1 MRLQQSVRAMSAR
14 IVWSAL
20 SMVLFACSSAWAGCP
35 PEGWDRKALEALKKN
50 GFEIA
55 DPAVRESL
63 AMALIDCLASPDPA
77 LRDGVAY
84 EGLQH
89 WSRGKVFS
97 PETLRKLRTRLFVQL
112 DAPDPQ
118 GVARP
123 FAALVLAEIARTDR
137 VEPWMREDERAA
149 LVERAAKYLEAVDD
163 YRGYSSGIGWRH
175 GVAHGADWAM
185 QLTLNPALDRGQ
197 LDRLSQAVA
206 MQAVPASGH
215 AYVFGE
221 AERLARPLLFIG
233 KRNLHSEAEWIAW
246 FAALSSRLGDPALA
260 WKDEA
265 WLARRHDL
273 AAFLHVVYLETDLSQ
288 DPGIAQMRAGV
299 LAALKALP

>member
-1 MRLQQSVRAMSAR
+1 MIRYKS
-14 IVWSAL
+14 L
-20 SMVLFACSSAWAGCP
+20 SMSLALFAVCMQTPAWAGCP
-35 PEGWDRKALEALKKN
+35 VQGASDASLVAAKAA

-55 DPAVRESL
+55 DTHAREK
-63 AMALIDCLASPDPA
+63 MAFDLIDCLASPDPT
-77 LRDGVAY
+77 LRDGIAY

-89 WSRGKVFS
+89 WLRAKAFS
-97 PETLRKLRTRLFVQL
+97 PDTRRQLRTALFALL

-123 FAALVLAEIARTDR
+123 FTALVLSEVARTDR
-137 VEPWMREDERAA
+137 VDPWMRDDERTA
-149 LVERAAKYLEAVDD
+149 LVERAAAYLESVDD
-163 YRGYSSGIGWRH
+163 YRGYDPGVGWRH
-175 GVAHGADWAM
+175 GVAHGADLAM
-185 QLTLNPALDRGQ
+185 QLALNPALDRER
-197 LDRLSQAVA
+197 LDRLLPAIA

-221 AERLARPLLFIG
+221 SERLARPLLFIA
-233 KRNLHSEAEWIAW
+233 KRNLHSEAQWAVW
-246 FAALSSRLGDPALA
+246 FVGLSSRLGDPALA

-273 AAFLHVVYLETDLSQ
+273 AAFLNILYVETDLSE
-288 DPGIAQMRAGV
+288 DPGIARMKQGV